1 VLVIVMLAFGGIGS
15 LLGPVVGAATFT
27 VLEEWMDSFDEYR
40 LIIYGSVIL
49 VLFLVL
55 PRGVVPTVQ
64 RLVDVAR
71 RRAVRRAA
79 APTAQPPVD
88 TLTHG

>member
-27 VLEEWMDSFDEYR
+27 VLEEWMESFDEYR

-64 RLVDVAR
+64 RLVEVAR
-71 RRAVRRAA
+71 RRAVRRAPA
-79 APTAQPPVD
+79 STAQPPVD

>member
-1 VLVIVMLAFGGIGS
+1 MLAFGGIGS

-27 VLEEWMDSFDEYR
+27 VLEEWMESFDEYR

-64 RLVDVAR
+64 RLVEAAR
-71 RRAVRRAA
+71 RRAARRAP